1 MQPSTRV
8 RPLPRPR
15 PSEGS
20 PGFAA
25 LLSAL
30 LPGLGQAYQRRWVRG
45 VVLLLIPPVG
55 IGLLA
60 TIVFVFDPLTAAAV
74 RRAGLVALLIVGGL
88 FSYHVVIVGDAFAG
102 RLGEGGLRGRHAAD
116 YVLLGLVTLALVAA
130 YGTVY
135 RESSAWATVI
145 SKVFEPVARA
155 GGFAVL
161 PNEPPPAQWS
171 GSERLN
177 VLVLGIDTREGSGD
191 TNNTDTVIVLS
202 LDPLNKTGAML
213 SIPRDTYVKIPG
225 HGSDKINAAY
235 SYGGPDK
242 GAELARR
249 TVEDLLGVPIHTYAL
264 IDFEAFDRLVDGVG
278 GLDIDVKRPIRDES
292 YPTPEFG
299 VQRVEILAGPQTMY
313 GEQALR
319 YARTR
324 HDSNDFNRAR
334 RQQDVIAAFRA
345 RLVEGGIGRL
355 PALFERAGSV
365 VRTNF
370 DPANLLPLAR
380 TGVGI
385 PGGAIRSEILLPCN
399 APGAQHCELTE
410 QNDPGGYYL
419 FPQKAKIA
427 DLVAQLFYDPKV
439 RQEAARV
446 EVRSTGSRDGTVK
459 EIADR
464 LEARGFGVSRTSQ
477 GPSARS
483 AIVLRNSDK
492 RYTALLLAKQ
502 LGLQI
507 VAAEPADPSDADI
520 VVRVGT
526 DFRGLASDL
535 QR

>member
-1 MQPSTRV
+1 M
-8 RPLPRPR
+8 
-15 PSEGS
+15 
-20 PGFAA
+20 
-25 LLSAL
+25 LSAL
-30 LPGLGQAYQRRWVRG
+30 LPGLGQVYQERWVRG
-45 VVLLLIPPVG
+45 LVLLLVPPMVIGIVG
-55 IGLLA
+55 A
-60 TIVFVFDPLTAAAV
+60 FVFISDPLTAIVVRHAV
-74 RRAGLVALLIVGGL
+74 LAALLLIGGL
-88 FSYHVVIVGDAFAG
+88 FAYHVVIVADAFVG
-102 RLGEGGLRGRHAAD
+102 RLGEGGLRARHAAD

-135 RESSAWATVI
+135 REASAWATVL

-155 GGFAVL
+155 GGVPVL
-161 PNEPPPAQWS
+161 PNEPPAAQWS

-177 VLVLGIDTREGSGD
+177 VLLLGIDTREGGGD
-191 TNNTDTVIVLS
+191 TSNTDTVIVLS
-202 LDPLNKTGAML
+202 LDPVNKTGAML

-235 SYGGPDK
+235 SYGGTNK

-249 TVEDLLGVPIHTYAL
+249 TVEDLLGIPIHTYAL

-278 GLDIDVKRPIRDES
+278 GLLIDVKRPIRDES
-292 YPTPEFG
+292 YPTPEYG
-299 VQRVEILAGPQTMY
+299 VQRLEILAGPQSMS

-334 RQQDVIAAFRA
+334 RQQDVIAAFRV
-345 RLVEGGIGRL
+345 RLANGGMGRL

-365 VRTNF
+365 VQTNF

-380 TGVGI
+380 TGIGI

-399 APGAQHCELTE
+399 APGVLHCELTE

-446 EVRSTGSRDGTVK
+446 EMRSTGSRNGTVK
-459 EIADR
+459 ELAER
-464 LEARGFGVSRTSQ
+464 LEARGFGILRVSD

-483 AIVLRNSDK
+483 AVVLRNSEK
-492 RYTALLLAKQ
+492 RYTAQLLAKQ
-502 LGLQI
+502 LGLQV
-507 VAAEPADPSDADI
+507 VAADASERSDADI

-535 QR
+535 QK